1 MPIPLAIPI
10 ALAAGGQIMTMVQRA
25 KANQTLRDAMK
36 NMPKAPRMTGLAQ
49 TLLNAKMPG
58 AANLETQLNKTYAS
72 QIANMQRGATSG
84 NQLILGGAGA
94 AGQLNQG
101 YNQLQQLDAQDYQRR
116 LQYLNTAQQSDFANT
131 MQEYQNRLGIQ
142 GQINQNQQANWGDMS
157 NLGMA
162 GLNFAT
168 SKPSM
173 FGVGLWGETEEAR
186 NARRARRGE

>member
-10 ALAAGGQIMTMVQRA
+10 ALAAGGQIMNMVQRG
-25 KANQTLRDAMK
+25 KANNTLRDALR

-58 AANLETQLNKTYAS
+58 AANLEAQLNKTYAS
-72 QIANMQRGATSG
+72 QIANMQRSATSG

-94 AGQLNQG
+94 SGQLNQG
-101 YNQLQQLDAQDYQRR
+101 YNQLQQLDAQDYERR
-116 LQYLNTAQQSDFANT
+116 LQYLNTSQQQDFTNSL
-131 MQEYQNRLGIQ
+131 QEFQNKLGIQ
-142 GQINQNQQANWGDMS
+142 GTINQNQSNNWSDLG

-173 FGVGLWGETEEAR
+173 FGKGLFGR
-186 NARRARRGE
+186 NPTTTATTTTTTD